1 MKPGPSGKRPFAHGP
16 LHEALR
22 LLVPSI
28 KQVAFFSFFTN
39 LLVLAPSGYM
49 LEVYDRVVNSRNHRT
64 LLMLTLLVAALY
76 LLLEVLEWVRRQV
89 MHDAGLQLDRYL
101 QGHVFHA
108 TFASRLQNNAAVG
121 VQYLKDLKTLRE
133 FLSSQAFL
141 SFVDVP
147 FALLVLILIFLM
159 NPFLGWFSLGGAF
172 VQFLIGFINERRVR
186 EPLELAGRHAMASQ
200 AYANGVIRNAQVIES
215 MGMLDHIYERWQ
227 IRQNGFLHHQAQAS
241 DYAGNNASL
250 SKMAQGLVSS
260 LLLGFGGFLAIRG
273 ELGGSG
279 MIVASILGGRVLSPL
294 VQVIAG
300 WKQVEGF
307 REAFVRLDALFRDFP
322 LPEKTM
328 SLPAPAGALSVEGV
342 IAGPPKSGVQILKGI
357 SFRVAPGGTLAIAG
371 PSASGKT
378 TLARLLVGIWPAM
391 SGKVRLDGSDIHAW
405 NKDELGPNI
414 GYLPQNSELFEGSI
428 AENIRRFGAPDT
440 QKVLLA
446 CRMVGLESFIDSLPE
461 GIDTLVGD
469 GGAFL
474 SGGERQRVALA
485 RAVYGMPK
493 FVVLD
498 EPDASLDQAGD
509 AALLHTI
516 GALKA
521 HGSTVIVI
529 THRRNILSAV
539 EYMLVLA
546 DGRIQKSG
554 RCEEVLAALQPETA
568 VNGAVAPV
576 QLAGGAA

>member
-159 NPFLGWFSLGGAF
+159 NPFLGWFSLGGAL

-300 WKQVEGF
+300 WKQVEAF

-391 SGKVRLDGSDIHAW
+391 SGKVRLDGSDVHAW

-428 AENIRRFGAPDT
+428 AENIRRFGAHDT

-576 QLAGGAA
+576 QFAGGAA